1 MSDVSAA
8 PAPSPYTRS
17 NPFPAKLAVNRLL
30 SGPDSEKETRHF
42 EIDLKGW
49 GLAYEPGDSLAVY
62 ASNDPELVSEI
73 LSSIGASG
81 DELIFAGKTQK
92 PLRQALLRDF
102 SITQPT
108 PKLSESHRRARLGCS
123 APE

>member
-8 PAPSPYTRS
+8 TAPSPYTRS

-62 ASNDPELVSEI
+62 PSNDPELVSEI
-73 LSSIGASG
+73 LSSIGATRGRTHFRRKNPETAARSATARFLHHSA
-81 DELIFAGKTQK
+81 DTA
-92 PLRQALLRDF
+92 AV
-102 SITQPT
+102 
-108 PKLSESHRRARLGCS
+108 ESHRRARLGCS